1 MVISS
6 VNSSQ
11 SMMNLQMQM
20 LRMAT
25 GRKINSAADDAAG
38 LAISEKLLS
47 QSNGYSVA
55 NRNAQDAQGLT
66 NVADGGLTGIEDN
79 LQRMREL
86 SIQASN
92 GTYSDEDKALIQ
104 KEIVQLKSSITDQ
117 VKGTQFNTIKLLD
130 NTSDINLATNP
141 SGTGTSMKMVDTS
154 LETLGIADFD
164 VTKNFSINNIDNA
177 IAKVSTARADFGATS
192 NRLDHVISS
201 NDITNHNLIA
211 SMSRITDTNYGQA
224 ITDYN
229 TQNALNQ
236 YSYMA
241 MQANMQQNSL
251 LMKA

>member
-1 MVISS
+1 MVISN
-6 VNSSQ
+6 VNNSQ
-11 SMMNLQMQM
+11 SMRNLQMQIIK
-20 LRMAT
+20 MAT
-25 GRKINSAADDAAG
+25 GRRINSAADDAAG

-55 NRNAQDAQGLT
+55 NRNAEDGQSVA
-66 NVADGGLTGIEDN
+66 NVADGGLDGIQDS

-86 SIQASN
+86 SVQASN

-104 KEIVQLKSSITDQ
+104 KEIVQLKSTITDQ

-130 NTSDINLATNP
+130 NTSEINLATNP

-164 VTKNFSINNIDNA
+164 VTKNFSINSIDKA
-177 IAKVSTARADFGATS
+177 IAKVSSARADFGATS

-211 SMSRITDTNYGQA
+211 SMSRIVDTNYGQA
-224 ITDYN
+224 VTDYN

-241 MQANMQQNSL
+241 IQANMQQNSL
-251 LMKA
+251 SMKV

>member
-1 MVISS
+1 MVISN

-11 SMMNLQMQM
+11 SMRNLQMQM
-20 LRMAT
+20 IKMAT
-25 GRKINSAADDAAG
+25 GRRINSAADDAAG
-38 LAISEKLLS
+38 LAISQKLLS

-55 NRNAQDAQGLT
+55 NRNAEDGQSVA
-66 NVADGGLTGIEDN
+66 NVADGGLDGIQDS

-86 SIQASN
+86 SVQASN

-104 KEIVQLKSSITDQ
+104 KEIVQLKSTITDQ

-130 NTSDINLATNP
+130 NTSEINLATNP

-164 VTKNFSINNIDNA
+164 VTKNFSINSIDNA
-177 IAKVSTARADFGATS
+177 ISKVSSARADFGATS
-192 NRLDHVISS
+192 NRLDHAISS

-224 ITDYN
+224 VTDYN

-241 MQANMQQNSL
+241 MQANIQQNSL
-251 LMKA
+251 LMKV